1 MTTPRAAF
9 EAELETFRKEVDTAS
24 QLLYA
29 HFAVHN
35 VAAAK
40 PGVLAALNQHS
51 YFWATALYALQCS
64 GFVALGR
71 VFDQRSP
78 HNVDTVVRLAQRHA
92 FLFSKDELAKRK
104 REGSTNADDWLPV
117 YMADVYVPVAD
128 DFRRLRKEVAARRT
142 TYQATC
148 DRIRDGIFAHNEVTD
163 PKAVAEL
170 FSKVETRSFQQLLV
184 FLNRLH
190 EALWQLYHN
199 GRKPVLKPMPSSAR
213 RMVRTH
219 MKKWQRRTIHQRV
232 VKDVQEF
239 LESIGRPNTASHGTA
254 LPRRP

>member
-1 MTTPRAAF
+1 MLGQGKKMTNPSAEF
-9 EAELETFRKEVDTAS
+9 EAELETFRKEVETVS

-29 HFAVHN
+29 HFTVHN
-35 VAAAK
+35 VASAK
-40 PGVLAALNQHS
+40 PKVLAALNQHS
-51 YFWATALYALQCS
+51 YFWATTLYALQCS

-71 VFDQRSP
+71 VFDQHSP
-78 HNVDTVVRLAQRHA
+78 HNVDTVLRLAQRHS

-104 REGSTNADDWLPV
+104 YEGSANADEWLPA
-117 YMADVYVPVAD
+117 YMEDVYVPVPD
-128 DFRRLRKEVAARRT
+128 DFRRLRKEVATKRA
-142 TYQATC
+142 TYQTTC

-163 PKAVAEL
+163 PKVVVEL

-199 GRKPVLKPMPSSAR
+199 GRKPVLKPMPYSAR

-219 MKKWQRRTIHQRV
+219 SETWQRGTIHRRV

-239 LESIGRPNTASHGTA
+239 LESLGQPNRHAGD
-254 LPRRP
+254 